1 MALSSLVEPI
11 DQLSHIL
18 PEKLEKFTLKS
29 TLPCQWIELGCR
41 DGYLIRILLPLIFS
55 AMSVIASLFE
65 RDMVLLGNNRCL
77 RVIAIESL
85 MFVGTR
91 SFSVLFWG
99 RFRLSKFR
107 TSSDDFQRCGVVTSP
122 RGGGALINGGNGR
135 GCGTS
140 TVGTPRRNLETAKVS
155 L

>member
-11 DQLSHIL
+11 RSIESY
-18 PEKLEKFTLKS
+18 PSRIVEKFTLKS
-29 TLPCQWIELGCR
+29 TLPCQWMELGCR
-41 DGYLIRILLPLIFS
+41 EGYLIRILLPLIFS

-77 RVIAIESL
+77 RVIAIEKM

-99 RFRLSKFR
+99 RFRLSNSER
-107 TSSDDFQRCGVVTSP
+107 HPTLYQRCGDDDRKRVLHLTQDIKQYASRVEL
-122 RGGGALINGGNGR
+122 A
-135 GCGTS
+135 
-140 TVGTPRRNLETAKVS
+140 E
-155 L
+155 